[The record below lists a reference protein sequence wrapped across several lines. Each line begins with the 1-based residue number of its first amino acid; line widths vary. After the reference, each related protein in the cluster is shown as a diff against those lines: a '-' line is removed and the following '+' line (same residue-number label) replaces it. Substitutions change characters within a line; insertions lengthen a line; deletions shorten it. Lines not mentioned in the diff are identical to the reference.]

1 MKNSLIPLLLD
12 RPPSQQRNE
21 EYGGF
26 SRIKQLSNNATIRKV
41 LKQVSHRHKDH
52 TQNNLD
58 LKTEATVERIKKRYL
73 LAIPYQS
80 KTGDFRIKLIGNYD
94 IRKQKS
100 YCLFPD

>member
-1 MKNSLIPLLLD
+1 MLD

-26 SRIKQLSNNATIRKV
+26 SRIKQLSNNTTIRKV
-41 LKQVSHRHKDH
+41 LKQVSHRQKDH

-80 KTGDFRIKLIGNYD
+80 KTGLQNKTYRQL
-94 IRKQKS
+94 
-100 YCLFPD
+100 